1 MKTTAIKNNTI
12 GFILKFSVP
21 AIIAMVLTSFVTI
34 VDGYF
39 VSTVIN
45 KEALAAINLGLPIL
59 YIFLAVGIMIGV
71 GGSSIAGRRLGQ
83 QQKDKSINGFNQTL
97 TTAFTVLVLLAV
109 ISVFALKP
117 ILNLSNLTEFTK
129 KTMWQYYSV
138 MLGVYP
144 LMMLNIILGMF
155 LRIESKHGLFML
167 NTLVTTV
174 INIVLDYVFMV
185 VFKMGVSGAAY
196 SSAIAVLTGTLL
208 MALYF
213 LNPKSLFK
221 FGRYQFSRADLIQ
234 TFANG
239 SSEFIGQIAFSITMF
254 LLNLVI
260 LRRIGIIGIA
270 AMTIIGYSRYIFEM
284 IVTGFGQGISPMIS
298 YNYGAKEQLLC
309 NKLRNYTS
317 KIAIVIGF
325 VFFGLVFFAGKQYA
339 MIFTKD
345 TDLINLVMNGFK
357 LFAFSFIFT
366 GYNII
371 TSFYFTAIGFA
382 KESAI
387 ISSIRGLVL
396 LTLNIFLLPIIFG
409 QNGIWLIASVTE
421 LGAFM
426 VAMYF
431 VQKNKKGIAK
441 QAVLQTGK

>member
-1 MKTTAIKNNTI
+1 
-12 GFILKFSVP
+12 
-21 AIIAMVLTSFVTI
+21 
-34 VDGYF
+34 
-39 VSTVIN
+39 
-45 KEALAAINLGLPIL
+45 
-59 YIFLAVGIMIGV
+59 
-71 GGSSIAGRRLGQ
+71 
-83 QQKDKSINGFNQTL
+83 
-97 TTAFTVLVLLAV
+97 
-109 ISVFALKP
+109 
-117 ILNLSNLTEFTK
+117 
-129 KTMWQYYSV
+129 
-138 MLGVYP
+138 
-144 LMMLNIILGMF
+144 
-155 LRIESKHGLFML
+155 ML

>member
-21 AIIAMVLTSFVTI
+21 AIIAMVLTSLVTI

-382 KESAI
+382 KKSAI

-396 LTLNIFLLPIIFG
+396 LTINIFLLPIIFG